1 MPTMHISKWVW
12 EPKVF
17 MGLLTYGKIY
27 VGHKVYH
34 LRDNTHTCAKTNS
47 RLLNHSRGDV
57 TVGETGCV
65 EFIHVKVNFTLL
77 GSN

>member
-1 MPTMHISKWVW
+1 
-12 EPKVF
+12 
-17 MGLLTYGKIY
+17 MGLLTYGKID

-47 RLLNHSRGDV
+47 RLLNHSRLDV

-65 EFIHVKVNFTLL
+65 EFIYVKANFTLL